1 LHEFLDSEVLMAAHV
16 VGLGHV
22 GIYVRDLPRMTAFYR
37 DFLGMTITKI
47 DDSIV
52 FFSSDPSRTDHEIVL
67 MRGRPSAEDP
77 HLINQISMRV
87 ATLAHLREFHRRLV
101 AEGYR
106 IQRVVTHV
114 SAIGC
119 YFDDPEGNTTEIF
132 WLTGVPSW
140 VPIGIA
146 IDIERSDAVILADV
160 HRYWEKVRHVQVG
173 EKADA
178 ATQAVMR
185 DLTKG
190 AAMAKAS

>member
-1 LHEFLDSEVLMAAHV
+1 MPAHV

-22 GIYVRDLPRMTAFYR
+22 GIYVRDLARMSAFYR
-37 DFLGMTITKI
+37 DFLGMTLTKTNE
-47 DDSIV
+47 SSA
-52 FFSSDPSRTDHEIVL
+52 FLSSDPSRSDHEIVL
-67 MRGRPSAEDP
+67 MRGRPSPEDP

-87 ATLAHLREFHRRLV
+87 ATLAHLREFRQRLI

-106 IQRVVTHV
+106 IHRIVTHV

-146 IDIERSDAVILADV
+146 IDIERPDAAVLADV

-173 EKADA
+173 EQADA
-178 ATQAVMR
+178 RTQAVIR
-185 DLTKG
+185 ELSRG
-190 AAMAKAS
+190 EMAKAG